1 MKKKQHHIPKVLL
14 SKGLFFILIG
24 LLLFFSVSMLR
35 EVKRKQ
41 DIQKDIIALE
51 QELLEAEANNSQLSN
66 LIDYLKTD
74 DYAELEAK
82 KRLGLKK
89 QGEKVLLVT
98 KTESID
104 TVDSDAKIEDLPN
117 WKNWWNY
124 FFN

>member
-14 SKGLFFILIG
+14 SKGLFFVLIA

-41 DIQKDIIALE
+41 GIQKDIMALE
-51 QELLEAEANNSQLSN
+51 QELLEVEANNSRLSN

-98 KTESID
+98 KTGS
-104 TVDSDAKIEDLPN
+104 VDAVDNNADLEDLPN

>member
-14 SKGLFFILIG
+14 SKGLFFVLIG
-24 LLLFFSVSMLR
+24 LLLFFSASMLR
-35 EVKRKQ
+35 EVKRKKN
-41 DIQKDIIALE
+41 IQKDIIALE
-51 QELLEAEANNSQLSN
+51 QELLEVETNNSRLSN

-98 KTESID
+98 KTESVD
-104 TVDSDAKIEDLPN
+104 AVDSDAKIEDLPN